1 MSITSTPTSYEIFDD
16 KTLLATITMFD
27 EGGSEITIK
36 GVNNATSWSELSAH
50 IYDALRIM
58 HPEVTQ

>member
-1 MSITSTPTSYEIFDD
+1 MSITSTPTRYEIYED

-58 HPEVTQ
+58 HTEVTQ

>member
-1 MSITSTPTSYEIFDD
+1 MSITSTPTSYEIYEG